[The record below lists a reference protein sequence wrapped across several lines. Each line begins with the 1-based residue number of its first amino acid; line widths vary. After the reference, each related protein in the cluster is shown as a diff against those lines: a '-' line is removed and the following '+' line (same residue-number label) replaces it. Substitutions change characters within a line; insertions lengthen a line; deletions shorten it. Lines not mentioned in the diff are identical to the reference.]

1 MMVQQ
6 MYRLKSILP
15 AVIGGIFQALFQFL
29 ILIIVFS

>member
-1 MMVQQ
+1 